1 VANTLS
7 VLVPT
12 LIQSLQRVLRQ
23 TGFIMNVPT
32 LDASAA
38 TAGLNQTINLPATAA
53 QATYTVSP
61 GATPPALVD
70 TTPTTVTMTLSQYK
84 GSRFHVT
91 GEDWR
96 SLAARGPD
104 FRLRQV
110 DEAIAAL
117 LHEAAAYVWT
127 DLDANAGWA
136 LGTDGTAPLGSN
148 PDILMDA
155 WKMLSD
161 AKAPEMDRILAL
173 STFDYASAGKLDQFQ
188 KLNEAPQGTSFAN
201 ARLGMLANFNVG
213 WDQAIGEHAVGTND
227 GNYLVDNGAGYAI
240 GATAITVDTGA
251 GTILAG
257 DVVSFAAQTERYVVA
272 SLVGTTLTIRGGL
285 RLAIANNDAVVV
297 QAAHR
302 SNIFAHRDAAVLAI
316 RPPAEAPD
324 GDAATQV
331 AIIPDPVTGIALRL
345 AQYKGYHASQYE
357 LSIVYGHKV
366 RRSAL
371 LGKLIG

>member
-1 VANTLS
+1 VANTLT

-23 TGFIMNVPT
+23 TGFVLNVPT

-38 TAGLNQTINLPATAA
+38 VAGLNQTINLPATAA

-61 GATPPALVD
+61 GAVPPALVD

-96 SLAARGPD
+96 NLAARGPD

-136 LGTDGTAPLGSN
+136 LGTDGTAPFASS

-213 WDQAIGEHAVGTND
+213 WDQAIGEHTPGTAAGYLVNLLAGYPVGT
-227 GNYLVDNGAGYAI
+227 
-240 GATAITVDTGA
+240 TAIEVDTGA
-251 GTILAG
+251 GTILPG
-257 DVVSFAAQTERYVVA
+257 DVVSFAAQTERYVAVGLA
-272 SLVGTTLTIRGGL
+272 GTTLTLRTGL
-285 RLAIANNDAVVV
+285 RAAIADGDAVVV
-297 QAAHR
+297 QTAHR

-345 AQYKGYHASQYE
+345 AQYKGYHASQWE
-357 LSIVYGHKV
+357 VSIVYGHKV
-366 RRSAL
+366 RRPTL

>member
-1 VANTLS
+1 MANTLT

-23 TGFIMNVPT
+23 TGFVLNVPT

-38 TAGLNQTINLPATAA
+38 VAGLNQTINLPATAA

-61 GATPPALVD
+61 GAVPPALVD
-70 TTPTTVTMTLSQYK
+70 TTPTTVTMTLSQYR

-96 SLAARGPD
+96 NLAARGPD

-136 LGTDGTAPLGSN
+136 LGTDGTAPFASS

-213 WDQAIGEHAVGTND
+213 WDQAIGEHTPGTAAGYLVNLLAGYPVGT
-227 GNYLVDNGAGYAI
+227 
-240 GATAITVDTGA
+240 TAIEVDTGA
-251 GTILAG
+251 GTILPG
-257 DVVSFAAQTERYVVA
+257 DVVSFAAQTERYVAVGLA
-272 SLVGTTLTIRGGL
+272 GTTLTLRTGL
-285 RLAIANNDAVVV
+285 RAAIADGDAVVV
-297 QAAHR
+297 QTAHR

-345 AQYKGYHASQYE
+345 AQYKGYHASQWE
-357 LSIVYGHKV
+357 VSIVYGHKV
-366 RRSAL
+366 RRKEL

>member
-1 VANTLS
+1 MANTLT

-23 TGFIMNVPT
+23 TGFVLNVPT

-38 TAGLNQTINLPATAA
+38 VAGLNQTINLPATAA

-61 GATPPALVD
+61 GAVPPALVD

-96 SLAARGPD
+96 NLAARGPD

-136 LGTDGTAPLGSN
+136 LGTDGTAPFASS

-213 WDQAIGEHAVGTND
+213 WDQAIGEHTPGTAAGYLVNLLAGYPVGT
-227 GNYLVDNGAGYAI
+227 
-240 GATAITVDTGA
+240 TAIEVDTGA
-251 GTILAG
+251 GTILPG
-257 DVVSFAAQTERYVVA
+257 DVVSFAAQTERYVAVGLA
-272 SLVGTTLTIRGGL
+272 GTTLTLRTGL
-285 RLAIANNDAVVV
+285 RAAIADGDAVVV
-297 QAAHR
+297 QTAHR

-345 AQYKGYHASQYE
+345 AQYKGYHASQWE
-357 LSIVYGHKV
+357 VSIVYGHKV
-366 RRSAL
+366 RRPTL

>member
-1 VANTLS
+1 MANTLT

-38 TAGLNQTINLPATAA
+38 VAGLNQTINLPATAA

-96 SLAARGPD
+96 NLAARGPD

-136 LGTDGTAPLGSN
+136 LGVDGTDPFASS

-173 STFDYASAGKLDQFQ
+173 STYDYASAGKLDQFQ

-213 WDQAIGEHAVGTND
+213 WDQAIGAHTPGTAAGYLVNLLAGYPVGT
-227 GNYLVDNGAGYAI
+227 
-240 GATAITVDTGA
+240 TAIEVDTGA
-251 GTILAG
+251 GTILPG
-257 DVVSFAAQTERYVVA
+257 DVVSFAAQTERYVAVGLA
-272 SLVGTTLTIRGGL
+272 GTTLTLRTGL
-285 RLAIANNDAVVV
+285 RAAIADGDAVVV
-297 QAAHR
+297 QTAHR

-345 AQYKGYHASQYE
+345 AQYKGYHASQWE
-357 LSIVYGHKV
+357 VSIVYGHKV
-366 RRSAL
+366 RRPTL

>member
-1 VANTLS
+1 MANTLT

-23 TGFIMNVPT
+23 TGFVLNVPT
-32 LDASAA
+32 LDASAT

-84 GSRFHVT
+84 GSRFHVS

-96 SLAARGPD
+96 ALAARGPD

-117 LHEAAAYVWT
+117 LHEAAAYVYA
-127 DLDANAGWA
+127 DLDANANWA
-136 LGTDGTAPLGSN
+136 LGVQGTAPFASS

-155 WKMLSD
+155 WKFLSD

-173 STFDYASAGKLDQFQ
+173 STSDYASAGKLDQFQ

-201 ARLGMLANFNVG
+201 ARLGMLANFNTG
-213 WDQAIGEHAVGTND
+213 WDQAVGTHTPGTQN
-227 GNYLVDNGAGYAI
+227 GAYLVNLLAGYPV
-240 GATAITVDTGA
+240 GATAIAIDTGA
-251 GTILAG
+251 GTFLPG
-257 DVVSFAAQTERYVVA
+257 DVVSFAAQTERYVVESFA
-272 SLVGTTLTIRGGL
+272 AGVLTIRGGL
-285 RLAIANNDAVVV
+285 RLAIADGDAVVG

-331 AIIPDPVTGIALRL
+331 ATIPDPVTGIALRM

-366 RRSAL
+366 RRKEL